1 MRRQSGKRGK
11 QSRAEGREAGRER
24 DEVRT
29 KSRNPAPRVSATTK
43 RGAEAQPAEQGASPE
58 RWTWV
63 EGCVWTEAMLAA
75 LDNGVTGG
83 KWYSLMD
90 KVYAVRTLEAAWQ
103 RVQANAGAHGIDR
116 MSVEVFAA
124 NAPRYLAELG
134 QAVRTGS
141 YVPQAVRRVTIPKAG
156 GGQRPLGIP
165 TVKDRVVQAALK
177 SALEPIFEREFLES
191 SYGFRPR
198 RGCKDALREV
208 QRQLDAG
215 RVWVV
220 DADLKSYFDT
230 ISHEMLMEKLKRRIA
245 DSKVLQLIERYLKQ
259 DIVAQAERWSPIT
272 GTPQG
277 AVLSPLLANVFLHD
291 LDEEMAKAGYKMVRY
306 ADDFVVL
313 CEGQGEA
320 QAALERIGEW
330 VQTHELVLH
339 PDKTHVGNCQEQGQ
353 GFDFLGYRFEA
364 GKRLIRRKSQQAFR
378 DKVKAL
384 TRRSC
389 GQSLEYLTAR
399 LNPMLKGW
407 FVYFKHAQAMIFGT
421 LDAFIRRRLRS
432 ILCKQNKLGY
442 YYNNSKTIHQRWPN
456 AFFAQVG
463 LFALY
468 EARLAASRPR

>member
-1 MRRQSGKRGK
+1 MVKRGK
-11 QSRAEGREAGRER
+11 QSHAEGRKAGRES
-24 DEVRT
+24 DEVQMT
-29 KSRNPAPRVSATTK
+29 SSKPAPQVSATTK
-43 RGAEAQPAEQGASPE
+43 RGAEAQATETGEPPQ
-58 RWTWV
+58 RWDWV
-63 EGCVWTEAMLAA
+63 ESCVWTESMLAA
-75 LDNGVTGG
+75 LDNGVKGG

-90 KVYAVRTLEAAWQ
+90 KVYALRTLEAAWQ
-103 RVQANAGAHGIDR
+103 RVQANAGAQGIDR
-116 MSVEVFAA
+116 MSIEVFAA
-124 NAPRYLAELG
+124 NAPRYLTELS
-134 QAVRTGS
+134 QALRTGR
-141 YVPQAVRRVTIPKAG
+141 YEPQAVRRVNIPKAG

-177 SALEPIFEREFLES
+177 SVLEPIFENEFHES

-208 QRQLDAG
+208 QRQIDAG

-230 ISHEMLMEKLKRRIA
+230 ISHERLMGKLERRIA
-245 DSKVLQLIERYLKQ
+245 DGKVLQLIERYLKQ
-259 DIVAQAERWSPIT
+259 DIVTQVESWSPVT

-277 AVLSPLLANVFLHD
+277 AVLSPLLANVYLHE
-291 LDEEMAKAGYKMVRY
+291 LDEAMALAGYKMVRY

-313 CEGQGEA
+313 CESQGQA
-320 QAALERIGEW
+320 QAALERIRDW
-330 VQTHELVLH
+330 VQAHELTLH
-339 PDKTHVGNCQEQGQ
+339 PDKTHVGNCHEPGQ

-364 GKRLIRRKSQQAFR
+364 GQRLIRRKSQQAFR

-389 GQSLEYLTAR
+389 GQSLNYLTAR

-407 FVYFKHAQAMIFGT
+407 FEYFKHAQVEIFGT

-442 YYNNSKTIHQRWPN
+442 YYNSSKVIHQRWPN
-456 AFFAQVG
+456 TFFAQVG
-463 LFALY
+463 LFTLY
-468 EARLAASRPR
+468 KARLAASRSR

>member
-1 MRRQSGKRGK
+1 MVKRGK
-11 QSRAEGREAGRER
+11 QSHAEGRKAGRES
-24 DEVRT
+24 DEVQMPPS
-29 KSRNPAPRVSATTK
+29 KPAPQVSATTK
-43 RGAEAQPAEQGASPE
+43 RGAEAQASETGVTPK
-58 RWTWV
+58 RWAWV

-75 LDNGVTGG
+75 LDNGVKGG

-90 KVYAVRTLEAAWQ
+90 KVYAPRTLAAAWQ
-103 RVQANAGAHGIDR
+103 RVQANAGARGIDR
-116 MSVEVFAA
+116 MSIEVFAA
-124 NAPRYLAELG
+124 NALRYLTELS
-134 QAVRTGS
+134 QALRTGS
-141 YVPQAVRRVTIPKAG
+141 YEPQAVRRVYIPKAG

-177 SALEPIFEREFLES
+177 SVLEPIFEREFLES

-208 QRQLDAG
+208 QHQLDAG

-230 ISHEMLMEKLKRRIA
+230 ISHKRLMGKLERRIA
-245 DSKVLQLIERYLKQ
+245 DGKVLQLIGRYLKQ
-259 DIVAQAERWSPIT
+259 DIVTQVESWSPLT

-277 AVLSPLLANVFLHD
+277 AVLSPLLANVYLHE
-291 LDEEMAKAGYKMVRY
+291 LDEAMAKAGYKMVRY

-313 CEGQGEA
+313 CENQGQA
-320 QAALERIGEW
+320 QAALERVKDW
-330 VQTHELVLH
+330 VQAHELALH
-339 PDKTHVGNCQEQGQ
+339 PDKTHVGNCQEPGH

-364 GKRLIRRKSQQAFR
+364 GQRLIRRKSQQAFR

-389 GQSLEYLTAR
+389 GQSLKYLTAR

-407 FVYFKHAQAMIFGT
+407 FEYFKHAPVAIFGT

-442 YYNNSKTIHQRWPN
+442 YYNSSKAIHQRWPN
-456 AFFAQVG
+456 TFFAQVG

>member
-1 MRRQSGKRGK
+1 M
-11 QSRAEGREAGRER
+11 
-24 DEVRT
+24 DEVQTR
-29 KSRNPAPRVSATTK
+29 SSNPAPEVSATTK
-43 RGAEAQPAEQGASPE
+43 RGAEAQPTEQGASPD
-58 RWTWV
+58 RWGWV

-90 KVYAVRTLEAAWQ
+90 KVYALRTLEAAWQ

-124 NAPRYLAELG
+124 NAPRYLAELS
-134 QAVRTGS
+134 QAVHTGS
-141 YVPQAVRRVTIPKAG
+141 YVPQAVRRVTIAKAG

-177 SALEPIFEREFLES
+177 SVLEPIFEREFLES

-208 QRQLDAG
+208 QRQLEAG

-245 DSKVLQLIERYLKQ
+245 DSKVLQLVGRYLKQ

-313 CEGQGEA
+313 CESQEEA
-320 QAALERIGEW
+320 QIALERIGEW
-330 VQTHELVLH
+330 VQAHELVLH

-364 GKRLIRRKSQQAFR
+364 GQRLIRRKSQQAFR

-389 GQSLEYLTAR
+389 GQSLEYLTDR

-442 YYNNSKTIHQRWPN
+442 YYNNSKAIHQRWPN

-468 EARLAASRPR
+468 EARLAASQSR